1 MPMQE
6 AVEQYQKALKLGRK
20 CYKDAV
26 IHGSYPYLPAL
37 DDCLVGPSTAGVSD
51 LGVLEIPMEMVVG
64 TRTDARKNAFAA
76 NFMPWGVWCDIITP
90 FSRFTKV
97 TMYVQTTDAICRS

>member
-37 DDCLVGPSTAGVSD
+37 DDCIVGPSMTAVTD
-51 LGVLEIPMEMVVG
+51 LGLLELPMEMVVG

-76 NFMPWGVWCDIITP
+76 NFMPLLEQDTEFAAKWIRLCDAHLGEEGIKEPI
-90 FSRFTKV
+90 R
-97 TMYVQTTDAICRS
+97 